1 MLPGT
6 MILGAW
12 VNTGSFADQ
21 RFNTQGALLAIAG
34 GAPLQHQGNDAIYGV
49 VDQMLWRV
57 PGPGDGSLNF
67 FMRAMAAPGDRNLI
81 DVYADGGFTFKGLI
95 GRRANDTTGLGFAV
109 GRVSPAGAAFDRDLA
124 AALGQA
130 IPVADFEAVI
140 ELTYQWKLADK
151 WFVQP
156 DLQYIFHP
164 GGNIANPLDP
174 TGRSA
179 IPNALV
185 LGTRM
190 VMRF

>member
-1 MLPGT
+1 

-57 PGPGDGSLNF
+57 PGPGDRSLNF

-81 DVYADGGFTFKGLI
+81 DVYTDGGFAFKGLI
-95 GRRANDTTGLGFAV
+95 ERRANDTTGLGFAV
-109 GRVSPAGAAFDRDLA
+109 GRISPAGAAFDRDLA

-130 IPVADFEAVI
+130 SPVRGFRGRHRIDLSMEARGQMVR
-140 ELTYQWKLADK
+140 
-151 WFVQP
+151 
-156 DLQYIFHP
+156 
-164 GGNIANPLDP
+164 P
-174 TGRSA
+174 TGPAVHFPPRRQYRQPA
-179 IPNALV
+179 RPDRPIGDPERAGVGDAHGHALLSRV
-185 LGTRM
+185 G
-190 VMRF
+190 